1 MVCLDEWL
9 RNYLYNKVRARFN
22 DDLEAYR
29 HMVGRDPQVRTGLF
43 GRSRVV

>member
-22 DDLEAYR
+22 DDLETYR
-29 HMVGRDPQVRTGLF
+29 QMVGSDPQIRAGLF
-43 GRSRVV
+43 GRTRLV